1 MGLTSCDQ
9 QKQLHAV
16 LSFFFSQNVGVGSEG
31 AETGLC
37 PAEVPKV
44 ILIQQLRGYVFF
56 DSLGIYPVILYLPT
70 QSRMLFLYFMNK
82 PTSDFKT
89 ICNFIFS

>member
-31 AETGLC
+31 AETGLFVSC
-37 PAEVPKV
+37 RSSKGDIDTAIKG
-44 ILIQQLRGYVFF
+44 L
-56 DSLGIYPVILYLPT
+56 
-70 QSRMLFLYFMNK
+70 
-82 PTSDFKT
+82 
-89 ICNFIFS
+89 CIFW